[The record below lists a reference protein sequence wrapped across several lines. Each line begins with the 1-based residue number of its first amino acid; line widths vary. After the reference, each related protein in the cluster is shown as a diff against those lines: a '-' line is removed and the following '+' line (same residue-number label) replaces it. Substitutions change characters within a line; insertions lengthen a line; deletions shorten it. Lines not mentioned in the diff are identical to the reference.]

1 MPEARTLFRGLG
13 KAHGFA
19 VVPKALDNFNQL
31 RLAMIT
37 AHPAPGYTLS

>member
-1 MPEARTLFRGLG
+1 MTVKES
-13 KAHGFA
+13 

-37 AHPAPGYTLS
+37 AHPVPGYTLS